1 MKKIVIP
8 FDGTH
13 FSEGAFAFAE
23 KVSERETVL
32 LAGLFLPEIMYPG
45 PYGFTGVGALDIPA
59 LIPLLETTDTAE
71 VNRNIKHFKELCV
84 KRGIEHRVH
93 KAIDDFALPQ
103 LKKESRFDD
112 LLIIGSQLFYN
123 YNVVGDKV
131 QVATENDNEEY
142 LASLLHHAE
151 CPVLLVPESYEF
163 PKQVILAYDGSESS
177 VYAIKQ
183 FAYLFPELCDIRTLL
198 VYAGGGAA
206 RDMPDVAYIEELA
219 SRHFKDLTLATI
231 EADPDVYF
239 ETWLLDQKAPLLVT
253 GAYERSSLS
262 LLFKESFADKIIAD
276 RKMPVFIAHK

>member
-13 FSEGAFAFAE
+13 FSDGAFTFAE
-23 KVSERETVL
+23 KLSEREAVL

-59 LIPLLETTDTAE
+59 LIPLLETDTPALI
-71 VNRNIKHFKELCV
+71 NKNIKRFKDLCV
-84 KRGIEHRVH
+84 RRGIEHRVH
-93 KAIDDFALPQ
+93 KAVDDFALPQ
-103 LKKESRFDD
+103 LKKESRFAD
-112 LLIIGSQLFYN
+112 LFIIGSQLFYN
-123 YNVVGDKV
+123 YSVVGDTE
-131 QVATENDNEEY
+131 QVVADTDNEEY
-142 LASLLHHAE
+142 LSSLLHHAE

-163 PKQVILAYDGSESS
+163 PTQVILAYDGSESS

-198 VYAGGGAA
+198 VYAGRGDA
-206 RDMPDVAYIEELA
+206 RAMPDVAYVEELA
-219 SRHFKDLTLATI
+219 SRHFKDLTLTTI

-253 GAYERSSLS
+253 GAYDRSSLS
-262 LLFKESFADKIIAD
+262 LLFKESFAGKIIAD